1 MKKVCVIGWPVAH
14 SLSPAVHG
22 HWLKELGISGE
33 YGRAAVPPSEFAAF
47 VRSMPE
53 RGLCG
58 ANITVPHKL
67 EALRLCDEVEPVAQ
81 AIGAV
86 NTIWFEDGR
95 LYGTN
100 TDAAGFLANLDD
112 QTPSWDAAPDTPA
125 VVIGAGGAAR
135 AIVWGLVQRGFRNLR
150 IVNRTPANAEDVA
163 KLAGEATSVHLLSAL
178 GEALGGAR
186 FVVNTSTLGMTGNPP
201 LEPDL
206 SEVDTNAVVSDL
218 VYKPLETGLLR
229 AARARG
235 LRTSD
240 GIGMLLH
247 QAVPGFEKWFGQR
260 PTVTPELREHVLA
273 AMREQEAGSG

>member
-1 MKKVCVIGWPVAH
+1 WPVAH

-100 TDAAGFLANLDD
+100 TDAAGFL
-112 QTPSWDAAPDTPA
+112 
-125 VVIGAGGAAR
+125 
-135 AIVWGLVQRGFRNLR
+135 
-150 IVNRTPANAEDVA
+150 
-163 KLAGEATSVHLLSAL
+163 
-178 GEALGGAR
+178 
-186 FVVNTSTLGMTGNPP
+186 
-201 LEPDL
+201 
-206 SEVDTNAVVSDL
+206 
-218 VYKPLETGLLR
+218 
-229 AARARG
+229 
-235 LRTSD
+235 
-240 GIGMLLH
+240 
-247 QAVPGFEKWFGQR
+247 
-260 PTVTPELREHVLA
+260 
-273 AMREQEAGSG
+273 